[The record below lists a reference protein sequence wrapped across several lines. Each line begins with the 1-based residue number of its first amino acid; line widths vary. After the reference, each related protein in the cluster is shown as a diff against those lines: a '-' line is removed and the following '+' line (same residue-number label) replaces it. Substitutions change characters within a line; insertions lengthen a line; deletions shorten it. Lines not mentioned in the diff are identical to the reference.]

1 MTRLGMV
8 ISNFLRLLQRMTL
21 EICLRE
27 AQGSH
32 IEALTRRRFPE

>member
-1 MTRLGMV
+1 MTRFGMV

-27 AQGSH
+27 AQGNH
-32 IEALTRRRFPE
+32 IEVLTRCRLPE